1 MREDSTRRRAHI
13 EALLAFVVPILL
25 LAPFAN
31 KAYHIDDPLSLWTA
45 QHILQDPIRFFDYEV
60 NWTGVPG
67 SASIIIKNPPLAMYY
82 MALVGA
88 VAGWGEAPMHLAF
101 FLFAGLTG
109 FGAYLLARRF
119 CSDPLLA
126 AGIAVLSPAVL
137 VSASN
142 VMTTIAMVALYVLAI
157 EAWLRALDTNRAAWY
172 VAAASLIIASTLA
185 KYFGISAVP
194 LLFAYTLAKQRRLGG
209 WAAWLAVPVVVIL
222 GYDLWTRSLF
232 GIGLFLDAGNY
243 ARYYRASEGTPLMY
257 KSLVGLAYTG
267 ACVIAPFFYAPLFN
281 RRWPLLACILT
292 LAVGAIVYLAW
303 ESVILT
309 GVQSPL
315 SLSRVS
321 GSAHFAVFAGAGV
334 FVLALATY
342 DLAKARTADA
352 LLLFLWVMGT
362 FVFAAIVNWTLNAR
376 SLMPMAIPAAI
387 LVVRE
392 LDRTGALR
400 APARRWIPL
409 LPVAAL
415 TMTLVYA
422 DFRLANTARSAAH
435 YFGTHYVQEDKNLWF
450 QGHWGWQYYIEQY
463 GASHIDSTGTT
474 VQPDDVIVAADNNMR
489 SFPIPPVYGETEVT
503 TWTVF
508 PWLTTWNYH
517 RGGGYYA
524 NTWGPLPYVFGVV
537 PPEQYV
543 AYRVN
548 RPARV
553 HDPDIVAFQES
564 LPRQTP

>member
-194 LLFAYTLAKQRRLGG
+194 LLFAYTPFIGGEPLEVLQIFLFSIVGIYALAGAMEGYLEGPVNMVGRVVLTGAGLSLLFPYDQVLYEIAG
-209 WAAWLAVPVVVIL
+209 LVVVITVFL
-222 GYDLWTRSLF
+222 ITRRSP
-232 GIGLFLDAGNY
+232 A
-243 ARYYRASEGTPLMY
+243 
-257 KSLVGLAYTG
+257 
-267 ACVIAPFFYAPLFN
+267 IA
-281 RRWPLLACILT
+281 
-292 LAVGAIVYLAW
+292 
-303 ESVILT
+303 
-309 GVQSPL
+309 
-315 SLSRVS
+315 
-321 GSAHFAVFAGAGV
+321 
-334 FVLALATY
+334 
-342 DLAKARTADA
+342 
-352 LLLFLWVMGT
+352 
-362 FVFAAIVNWTLNAR
+362 
-376 SLMPMAIPAAI
+376 
-387 LVVRE
+387 
-392 LDRTGALR
+392 
-400 APARRWIPL
+400 APA
-409 LPVAAL
+409 
-415 TMTLVYA
+415 
-422 DFRLANTARSAAH
+422 S
-435 YFGTHYVQEDKNLWF
+435 
-450 QGHWGWQYYIEQY
+450 
-463 GASHIDSTGTT
+463 
-474 VQPDDVIVAADNNMR
+474 
-489 SFPIPPVYGETEVT
+489 
-503 TWTVF
+503 
-508 PWLTTWNYH
+508 
-517 RGGGYYA
+517 
-524 NTWGPLPYVFGVV
+524 
-537 PPEQYV
+537 
-543 AYRVN
+543 
-548 RPARV
+548 
-553 HDPDIVAFQES
+553 
-564 LPRQTP
+564 